1 MRFLPSDLLAKLN
14 QNQQVSAVDAEPHLR
29 AVVTQATANTL
40 LSEIIHEDAMP
51 AYGDIAIRQLAGE
64 TSPSLAYAVCID
76 EGIAMVYERLLP
88 AQIDHRWTELF
99 ELGAA
104 TDAAIEFNGTWT
116 IDTDGQCY
124 FLQTEE
130 TPLVFLVIGGVL
142 YVQQWNDAST
152 RYQLA
157 TGVVHVSAVRA
168 WKSSDEPLLDQGL
181 MVVYTKTDGSVHYR
195 ALSELTLGELSWDL
209 EQDVPQLATGNV
221 SVQVFRTN
229 DFRFGIL
236 CERGVGGFQYVLS
249 KRTYAGQSVKPEAVY
264 AQVGRNMFLRMTPVL
279 QHSANDGAHF
289 ADAAVPGLAG
299 YVGYYKGL
307 PTFSISATSRPS
319 NHEFLMTAS
328 HDLIERLSLLPYVR
342 ITIDSVVTTMPQ
354 IVSAVVS
361 GDTILVTTDIDISPW
376 QQVTLTCYGESSLRY
391 REDDTSFLLIGT
403 FSVTFPPEA
412 GWDDRPHLDARVDLT
427 TLRYFHVDHWVGGR
441 ADHETMTAAIGGV
454 SLAMTMVGPVPV

>member
-1 MRFLPSDLLAKLN
+1 MRILPPDLVAKLR
-14 QNQQVSAVDAEPHLR
+14 QNMQAPATDAEPHLR

-40 LSEIIHEDAMP
+40 LSEIIHEDAAP
-51 AYGDIAIRQLAGE
+51 AYGDVAIRQVAGE

-76 EGIAMVYERLLP
+76 AGKATVYERLLP
-88 AQIDHRWTELF
+88 AFIDHKWTQLF
-99 ELGAA
+99 ELGRA

-130 TPLVFLVIGGVL
+130 TPMVFLVIDGVL

-181 MVVYTKTDGSVHYR
+181 IVAYTKTDGSVHYR
-195 ALSELTLGELSWDL
+195 ALAELTLGELSWDL

-236 CERGVGGFQYVLS
+236 CERGAGGFQYVLS

-264 AQVGRNMFLRMTPVL
+264 AQVRDISLTVREINYTNGE
-279 QHSANDGAHF
+279 DGAHYL
-289 ADAAVPGLAG
+289 DGAVPALAG
-299 YVGYYKGL
+299 YIGYYK
-307 PTFSISATSRPS
+307 
-319 NHEFLMTAS
+319 
-328 HDLIERLSLLPYVR
+328 LLPEVSIAPTRRESDHSFLLTANRTLREQLPLKDY
-342 ITIDSVVTTMPQ
+342 IGISIDAVITTMPV
-354 IVSAVVS
+354 ITNAEVS
-361 GDTILVTTDIDISPW
+361 GNTILVTTDIDISPR
-376 QQVTLTCYGESSLRY
+376 QEVRLTFYDASSLRY
-391 REDDTSFLLIGT
+391 VQDETSYLLVNT
-403 FSVTFPPEA
+403 FTAIFEPDA
-412 GWDDRPHLDARVDLT
+412 AWDDHPILSAAIEMTAFDYT
-427 TLRYFHVDHWVGGR
+427 HVDYWVGGYT
-441 ADHETMTAAIGGV
+441 DDETLTASVGDV
-454 SLAMTMVGPVPV
+454 SLTMTMVGPVPV